1 MRKVLIT
8 LAVFVGMA
16 SAIPAAYF
24 INKSTKDNIVACGD
38 KDADSSQGGQQGT
51 ES

>member
-1 MRKVLIT
+1 MRKVLIS
-8 LAVFVGMA
+8 LAVFIAMA

-24 INKSTKDNIVACGD
+24 INKSSKDNVVACSD
-38 KDADSSQGGQQGT
+38 KDEDSSKGGQQGT